1 MTAETAHSL
10 GAARILV
17 VDDDAG
23 GRYFKAHILAGH
35 GYRVAEADCGQSG
48 FEQIAADPPDLVL
61 LDVKLPDIDGVEV
74 CRRIKASFPHVVV
87 LQTSSALVGA
97 QDRAAA
103 LDCGADSY
111 LIEPIEPDELVAV
124 VKALLRMRRAEQ
136 ELRLLNE
143 TLEARVAER
152 AAELDEANRRLEVER
167 ANRDRAEEVL
177 WHAQKLEA
185 VGQLTGGVAHDFN
198 NLLTVIT
205 ASLDMLREVVAGS
218 RKLPPERQLKLVEA
232 AQGAADHGAQLTRQL
247 LAFARRSVLDAKPVD
262 LNAVISAFGDFLRRA
277 LGETI
282 SLDVAYAPELW
293 PCHIDRVQFEAA
305 LINLVV
311 NARDAMPHGGE
322 LRIRTGNVETSDP
335 SPSALGGGAE
345 QGRKP
350 GAYVYVSVSD
360 NGLGMGADVAERAFE
375 PFFTTKEVGQGS
387 GLGLSQVYGF
397 VTQSGGQV
405 TIQTALAAGS
415 TFTLYLPRSTAEAE
429 AHISSVEP
437 VPDPGPGRETI
448 LVVED
453 NIELLE
459 IAVALIRD
467 LGYNV
472 VVAADGVEAL
482 GLLAGDT
489 PIDLLF
495 SDVVMPHGISGVAL
509 AAQARAIDQDLE
521 ILLTSGYPELRS
533 VDQGSG
539 DFPILAKPYRRD
551 ELARM
556 LSAALGARR
565 ERRAARPRPAATAA
579 GMAP

>member
-1 MTAETAHSL
+1 MTAASAHGL

-23 GRYFKAHILAGH
+23 GRYVKAHILAGQ
-35 GYRVAEADCGQSG
+35 GYSVAEADRGYSALA
-48 FEQIAADPPDLVL
+48 QIAAAPPDLVL
-61 LDVKLPDIDGVEV
+61 LDVKLPDVDGVEV
-74 CRRIKASFPHVVV
+74 CRRIKADFPQVVV
-87 LQTSSALVGA
+87 LQTSSALVSA

-111 LIEPIEPDELVAV
+111 LIEPIEPDELIAI
-124 VKALLRMRRAEQ
+124 VKALLRMRQAEQ

-152 AAELDEANRRLEVER
+152 AAELGEATRRLEVER

-218 RKLPPERQLKLVEA
+218 RKLPAERQLKLVDA
-232 AQGAADHGAQLTRQL
+232 AQSAADHGAQLTRQL

-262 LNAVISAFGDFLRRA
+262 LNAVISGFGDFLRRA

-282 SLDVAYAPELW
+282 SLDVAYAPDLW
-293 PCHIDRVQFEAA
+293 PCHVDRVQFEAA

-311 NARDAMPHGGE
+311 NARDAMPRGGE
-322 LRIRTGNVETSDP
+322 LRIRTGNAETGDP
-335 SPSALGGGAE
+335 GPGAPGDCAE

-350 GAYVYVSVSD
+350 AAYVYVSVSD
-360 NGLGMGADVAERAFE
+360 NGVGMAADVAERAFE
-375 PFFTTKEVGQGS
+375 PFFTTKAVGQGS

-405 TIQTALAAGS
+405 TIQTAPAAGS
-415 TFTLYLPRSTAEAE
+415 TFTLYLPRSEGVPE
-429 AHISSVEP
+429 AHNPAVEP
-437 VPDPGPGRETI
+437 APDPGSGRETI

-459 IAVALIRD
+459 ITVALISD

-472 VVAADGVEAL
+472 LVAADGVEAL
-482 GLLAGDT
+482 GLLRGDT

-509 AAQARAIDQDLE
+509 AAEAQRINQDLE
-521 ILLTSGYPELRS
+521 ILLTSGYPELRGA
-533 VDQGSG
+533 DHGSG
-539 DFPILAKPYRRD
+539 GFPILAKPYRRD
-551 ELARM
+551 DLARM
-556 LSAALGARR
+556 LGAALASRR
-565 ERRAARPRPAATAA
+565 ERRAGRRLAAKSAEV
-579 GMAP
+579 AP

>member
-1 MTAETAHSL
+1 MTAGSAHSPE
-10 GAARILV
+10 AARILV
-17 VDDDAG
+17 VDDDAA
-23 GRYFKAHILAGH
+23 GRYFKTHILAGS
-35 GYRVAEADCGQSG
+35 GYVVDEAELGHAAI
-48 FEQIAADPPDLVL
+48 EQIAAVPPDLVL
-61 LDVKLPDIDGVEV
+61 LDVKLPDIDGNEV
-74 CRRIKASFPHVVV
+74 CRRIKATFPQIAV
-87 LQTSSALVGA
+87 LQTSSARVTA
-97 QDRAAA
+97 RDRAAA

-124 VKALLRMRRAEQ
+124 VKALLRMRMAEQ

-205 ASLDMLREVVAGS
+205 ASLDMLHEVVAGA
-218 RKLPPERQLKLVEA
+218 RKLPAERQLKLVEA
-232 AQGAADHGAQLTRQL
+232 AQNAADHGAQLTHQL

-262 LNAVISAFGDFLRRA
+262 LNAVISGFGDFLRRA

-282 SLDVAYAPELW
+282 NLDVAYAPDLW
-293 PCHIDRVQFEAA
+293 PCHVDRVQFEAA

-311 NARDAMPHGGE
+311 NARDAMPRGGE
-322 LRIRTGNVETSDP
+322 LRIRTGNVEVGDP
-335 SPSALGGGAE
+335 ADRAELGCE
-345 QGRKP
+345 P

-360 NGLGMGADVAERAFE
+360 NGVGMGADVAQRAFE

-405 TIQTALAAGS
+405 RVQTAPAAGS
-415 TFTLYLPRSTAEAE
+415 TFILYLPRSAGQVKAR
-429 AHISSVEP
+429 SSAVEP
-437 VPDPGPGRETI
+437 VPGPGAGHETI

-453 NIELLE
+453 NLELLE
-459 IAVALIRD
+459 IAVAMIRG

-472 VVAADGVEAL
+472 LVAADGVEAL
-482 GLLAGDT
+482 ELLRGDT

-495 SDVVMPHGISGVAL
+495 SDVVMPQGISGVAL
-509 AAQARAIDQDLE
+509 AAEARAIDQDLE
-521 ILLTSGYPELRS
+521 ILLTSGYPALRGG
-533 VDQGSG
+533 DLGSG
-539 DFPILAKPYRRD
+539 DFPILSKPYRRD
-551 ELARM
+551 DLARM
-556 LSAALGARR
+556 LRSTLSARR
-565 ERRAARPRPAATAA
+565 ERRAGRPRPASKGAK
-579 GMAP
+579 MAR